1 VSIWQDSED
10 EVAWILSQPD
20 DPKETA
26 AAIKSYIDD
35 IHRDLDEILVMKTY
49 IDMMVADVARR
60 KDPLAIARA
69 NLAETLRN
77 LHK

>member
-1 VSIWQDSED
+1 MNVSIWQDSED

-35 IHRDLDEILVMKTY
+35 IHRDLDEILVMT
-49 IDMMVADVARR
+49 RR

-69 NLAETLRN
+69 NLAETLQN